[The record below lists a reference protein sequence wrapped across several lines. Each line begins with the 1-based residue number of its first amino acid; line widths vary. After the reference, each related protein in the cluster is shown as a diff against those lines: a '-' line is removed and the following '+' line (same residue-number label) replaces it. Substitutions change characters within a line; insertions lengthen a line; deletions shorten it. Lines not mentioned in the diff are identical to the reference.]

1 MANFMNQI
9 KETLL
14 DIKKVLT
21 GELKIEEEYEDLV
34 RKVHHEHHCMKE
46 IYLNED
52 IDFIDDVS

>member
-1 MANFMNQI
+1 MNQI